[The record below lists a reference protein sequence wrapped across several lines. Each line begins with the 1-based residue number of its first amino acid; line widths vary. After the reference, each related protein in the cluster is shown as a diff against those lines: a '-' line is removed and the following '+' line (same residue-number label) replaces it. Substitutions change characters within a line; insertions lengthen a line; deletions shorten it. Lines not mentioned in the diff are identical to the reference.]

1 MASLRFA
8 AGGLAALLMMA
19 ASVSWG
25 VSAGQ
30 AAVDPAYRD
39 LAQIQILIQ
48 EARDRMSLSD
58 YFGTVSSLASAMAV
72 LKPKSA
78 TNELSRGE
86 AVAMLK
92 VHELVTTVQDAL
104 LAALDAETVR
114 MEKAVGDMSRIEAG
128 SLKKMETLLRDLAP
142 AGGKPDDYVYPAT
155 RALRDAIGL
164 ASQQSVFLLTPQEK
178 EERLR
183 GEARIRSAA
192 DRACGAKDV
201 AAAERHVRDAE
212 KEAEQLARTAA
223 SAVPWRELRRKDADE
238 NGLSDSVLREV
249 RRTLDRLQ
257 DELPRLEEAAGWASG
272 MKAQFEEDRLRM
284 LRLAAD
290 AAGSQGKAVWH
301 HQTLVLSMKIDE
313 PANLRRRAESRLART
328 KAVGLRKRD
337 SEASLARVAEG
348 LNRPVV
354 KDAARWFKDADV
366 YVQGLRAGL
375 DELEARVDSAD
386 RFAASIGTGLESG
399 SNDLDRARACLRALD
414 FRIRMSDASPA
425 ATAPSPQDAVRTGA
439 GTSIDPLPDP
449 PRTGVPAATAPQVD
463 TPVTPASAPV
473 MPAVLADVFGGIRI
487 QGGAARI
494 AVGQSVTFVATD
506 MGNRMYTGVLWNSH
520 NEELLSLGQDG
531 KATGLKPGRLKIQAK
546 TTEHTDA
553 IAYLDIEVVEATST
567 SSDRPSGPATGPVTA
582 DPVAGG
588 AAASAADQ
596 SGDARRE
603 TTGAPGGFGD
613 RGLVI
618 DPRGETRTGAGGR
631 DADISLLGRT
641 TSGTAA
647 AERAGPSSGSTGF
660 GDKGLDTRAG
670 TDRSAP
676 LAPGVRQSAT
686 VRTAP
691 GVSPLEFQG
700 GPQPAAWH
708 IFATGSRLGWSAA
721 YGRFTDGPADQDIID
736 HLIMAGEH
744 AMWAN
749 RESYPP
755 YRAWPNWSEIKVRFR
770 TWAEQLVRDREPG
783 KPREQLALSI
793 SSYAGS
799 MAEQVTFQ
807 VIGERATIPNCDGAY
822 MRLGFHLA
830 FGHTALQLAEGA
842 LRAGQPRLS
851 ASAREGAL
859 DHLRQAA
866 RVLSD
871 YERIAVVSGSCA
883 DLRAVRAEV
892 EALLRRADLGA
903 QVAMAGNAWT
913 TASERIRALADL
925 TARARP
931 ETRPAARP
939 ETPSTRARTDP
950 QGATSAGVLWA
961 DPGELEGTW
970 VTTLARYRFEKH
982 GNDYVGKLERIFSP
996 TTQSFEDA
1004 PSLHLAR
1011 QGYKEGDIVI
1021 RATRTGPNAY
1031 RGTFQNR
1038 LAFRP
1043 SHTDPVRLVNHA
1055 VSVELL
1061 ALGDHLDIR
1070 SADIRVDIGTTYEV
1084 WISGIREGGVE
1095 KLPTDFGE
1103 FNEQLRSLFDQ
1114 VGNAVIWLCASRPG
1128 PDGVSRSVVF
1138 QDLSQSVSRDYT
1150 RMGGLSVPL
1159 TSSAPRFK
1167 PLQVYVNS
1175 SVGLRRR
1182 LEEAGYAITFGPTSR
1197 HSCVNQIRAR

>member
-1 MASLRFA
+1 
-8 AGGLAALLMMA
+8 
-19 ASVSWG
+19 
-25 VSAGQ
+25 
-30 AAVDPAYRD
+30 
-39 LAQIQILIQ
+39 
-48 EARDRMSLSD
+48 
-58 YFGTVSSLASAMAV
+58 
-72 LKPKSA
+72 
-78 TNELSRGE
+78 
-86 AVAMLK
+86 
-92 VHELVTTVQDAL
+92 
-104 LAALDAETVR
+104 
-114 MEKAVGDMSRIEAG
+114 MSRIEAG

-142 AGGKPDDYVYPAT
+142 AGGKPDDYVYPAM

-183 GEARIRSAA
+183 GEARIRSSA
-192 DRACGAKDV
+192 DRACGAEDV

-223 SAVPWRELRRKDADE
+223 SAVPWRELRRKDIDE

-272 MKAQFEEDRLRM
+272 MKAQFEDDRLRM

-290 AAGSQGKAVWH
+290 AAGSQGMAFFN
-301 HQTLVLSMKIDE
+301 HQVLERSMKIDE
-313 PANLRRRAESRLART
+313 PANLRRRAESRLARI

-337 SEASLARVAEG
+337 SEASLERVAEG

-354 KDAARWFKDADV
+354 KDAARWFKDAYV
-366 YVQGLRAGL
+366 YVQGVRAGL

-414 FRIRMSDASPA
+414 FRIRMSAASPA
-425 ATAPSPQDAVRTGA
+425 APAPSPQDAVRTGA
-439 GTSIDPLPDP
+439 GTSIDPLPGP

-463 TPVTPASAPV
+463 PPVTPASAPV
-473 MPAVLADVFGGIRI
+473 TPAVLADVFGGIRI

-531 KATGLKPGRLKIQAK
+531 KATGLNPGRLKIQAK
-546 TTEHTDA
+546 TTEHPDA
-553 IAYLDIEVVEATST
+553 IAYLDIEVVEAAST

-582 DPVAGG
+582 DPVAES

-596 SGDARRE
+596 SGAARRE

-618 DPRGETRTGAGGR
+618 DPREETRTGAGAR

-641 TSGTAA
+641 TSATAA
-647 AERAGPSSGSTGF
+647 SEQAGPSSGSTGF

-670 TDRSAP
+670 TDQSAP
-676 LAPGVRQSAT
+676 LATVVRQSTT

-691 GVSPLEFQG
+691 GVRPLEFQG

-749 RESYPP
+749 RESHPP

-770 TWAEQLVRDREPG
+770 TWAEQLVRDSEPG

-793 SSYAGS
+793 SSYSAS

-807 VIGERATIPNCDGAY
+807 VIGDKAAIPNCDGAY

-842 LRAGQPRLS
+842 LRARQPQLS
-851 ASAREGAL
+851 TSAREGAL

-866 RVLSD
+866 RVLRD
-871 YERIAVVSGSCA
+871 YERIAVVTGSCA
-883 DLRAVRAEV
+883 DLREVRAEV

-925 TARARP
+925 RARVRPETKPETAKP
-931 ETRPAARP
+931 ETRPGTRP
-939 ETPSTRARTDP
+939 TPALTDP
-950 QGATSAGVLWA
+950 QPAASTGVLWA

-970 VTTLARYRFEKH
+970 VDSLARYRFERY

-996 TTQSFEDA
+996 TTLLFEDA
-1004 PSLHLAR
+1004 PTLHLAK
-1011 QGYKEGDIVI
+1011 QGYKEGDIVF
-1021 RATRTGPNAY
+1021 RGTRTGPSAY

-1038 LAFRP
+1038 LALRTFR
-1043 SHTDPVRLVNHA
+1043 TDPGRLVNEA
-1055 VSVELL
+1055 IPVEMLV
-1061 ALGDHLDIR
+1061 LGDHLDMR
-1070 SADIRVDIGTTYEV
+1070 SADISTEIGSRTFEV
-1084 WISGIREGGVE
+1084 WIRGIREGGVE
-1095 KLPTDFGE
+1095 KLPTE
-1103 FNEQLRSLFDQ
+1103 FSELNERQRSLFDRL
-1114 VGNAVIWLCASRPG
+1114 GNASIWLCASRSG
-1128 PDGVSRSVVF
+1128 PDGEIRSVVF
-1138 QDLSQSVSRDYT
+1138 QDLSQAVSRDDS
-1150 RMGGLSVPL
+1150 RMGGVSIPL
-1159 TSSAPRFK
+1159 TSSDPIFK
-1167 PLQVYVNS
+1167 PFQAYVNS

-1182 LEEAGYAITFGPTSR
+1182 LEEAGYAITFGPSSQP
-1197 HSCVNQIRAR
+1197 SCVSRIWGR